1 MKRLAR
7 TIEILALIFGLL
19 TAVSCRR
26 AAPERETRLEVRLQ
40 GGAGHGLTLYEM
52 RANVGTVIVETL
64 RLDKTGAG
72 VFRFATDSLSL
83 YVLQAEPISDTRAA
97 DGPDSRRRSRRDNR
111 GDEPQSRREAT
122 DGESAMTDATAGL
135 DNRLVLFPTAGD
147 RLQLTADYTD
157 LLATAHLTDAHGHT
171 LDSLH
176 ILPFQRA
183 QQATERLN
191 REATDY
197 WLSVRYADNAKQ
209 IYDSIIQVL
218 DRNYRTQKTESLRLA
233 TLYPETLIPIYLAQ
247 LPVGNRPLFD
257 PRDSADLHTLSTWA
271 AAMRQ
276 ALPDNPHVLRFSR
289 NLERIEQL
297 QRLQALQTERTRQQ
311 KKA

>member
-97 DGPDSRRRSRRDNR
+97 DGPALNGAAPVS
-111 GDEPQSRREAT
+111 PA
-122 DGESAMTDATAGL
+122 TDATAGL